1 MQKARKASHW
11 HLHYFVNNAHWIS
24 GTTLR
29 VFFITVIM
37 GLNMLYI
44 QAQSTPAGPSEN
56 WIWIEGEKPSESTV
70 TRHPGWYD
78 QVPKSAFSD
87 GDFISHFNETD
98 PGEVQY
104 AFSAQKTGSFNLWLR
119 ANPNEAAID
128 YRLNGGDWTSIP
140 TDKSIQKF
148 TLVGWDMR
156 FLAWIS
162 AGSVSLKQGENTIRF
177 RFNGKP
183 KPHGMLDC
191 FVFVESE
198 FVPYGIAKPDEAN
211 KLRAAAKAD
220 EANWF
225 DFAPGKDS
233 LIAGSGIDLRGL
245 NEKFA
250 GEHGRVVAKDGRF
263 VFSATG
269 TPVRFW
275 AVNGPGHDAKP
286 ESLQNAAKMLAKHGV
301 NLVRVHG
308 AVFDEKTGELNPEKP
323 KKLAAIVTAMKAEGI
338 YTHLSIYF
346 PLWFKPQ
353 PGLSWLDGYDGNKNP
368 FAALEFNEGFQKQ
381 WRSWYEAVLNAPMP
395 DGTLLKDEPAVFGV
409 EIQNEDSFFFW
420 TFSADNI
427 PDAQLKI
434 LEKMFGAWLAKKYD
448 TLDKAFAA
456 WGDAKNKRD
465 NAAEGRAGFGPL
477 WEIFSR
483 KAVRDQDTA
492 AFLLETQMTFYRD
505 CINALR
511 DLGYPGMI
519 TCSNWA
525 TASPE
530 VFGPM
535 EKFSYSVGD
544 FIDRHGY
551 FGCRNGG
558 LFSEWSIRDGHT
570 YIDRSGLR
578 FESEDGSG
586 KRQFNHPVIDIQY
599 DDKPSMISETT
610 WCRPNRYRTEAP
622 LYFAAYGA
630 LQASD
635 AIVHFALDGSD
646 WAVKPNFFMQPWTLM
661 APSQMGQFPAAALIY
676 RKGLVATG
684 ELLADIAYP
693 LADMRAL
700 KGTPMPQDAAFD
712 ELRLRDVPAGT
723 ELRPGNRV
731 DPLIHYAGR
740 TRTRFS
746 DTTAPSK
753 LVDTSKFID
762 RKNSVVTSS
771 TGELKLDYGKGIL
784 TINAPAAQGVS
795 GDLRSAGKVALRDI
809 TIQSSLDLGHIV
821 VVAMDDQ
828 PIAKSKRM
836 LLQVMSEEKATGFSA
851 IPQGKINL
859 IESIG
864 KDPWRV
870 RKLQG
875 RISFS
880 RADAGTLKVTAL
892 DGNGYPIREIGN
904 AAGFDL
910 LPDVIY
916 YRIGE

>member
-1 MQKARKASHW
+1 MQKSRNASHR
-11 HLHYFVNNAHWIS
+11 YFHNLSNNAHRLS
-24 GTTLR
+24 GQSLL
-29 VFFITVIM
+29 VAVVTVLL
-37 GLNMLYI
+37 GLNLSYI
-44 QAQSTPAGPSEN
+44 RGQSTPSGSSEN
-56 WIWIEGEKPSESTV
+56 WIWIEGEKPAESTV

-78 QVPKSAFSD
+78 QVPKSAFSN
-87 GDFISHFNETD
+87 GDFISHFNETEF
-98 PGEVQY
+98 GEVQY
-104 AFSAQKTGSFNLWLR
+104 SFSVPKEGNFNLWLR
-119 ANPNEAAID
+119 ANPNETMID
-128 YRLNGGDWTSIP
+128 YRINGGDWTNIP
-140 TDKSIQKF
+140 MDKAIQKF

-156 FLAWIS
+156 FLGWIS
-162 AGSVSLKQGENTIRF
+162 AGPVPLRQRDNAIRF

-183 KPHGMLDC
+183 KPHGILDC
-191 FVFVESE
+191 FVFVQGE
-198 FVPYGIAKPDEAN
+198 FVPYGIAKPNEAN
-211 KLRAAAKAD
+211 ELRKAAKAD
-220 EANWF
+220 EADWF

-233 LIAGSGIDLRGL
+233 FAAASAIDLRGL

-250 GEHGRVVAKDGRF
+250 GEHGRIAAKDGKF
-263 VFSATG
+263 VFSTTG

-275 AVNGPGHDAKP
+275 AVNGPGHDARA
-286 ESLQNAAKMLAKHGV
+286 ESLQATAKMLAKRGV

-308 AVFDEKTGELNPEKP
+308 AVFNEKTGELNPEKP
-323 KKLAAIVTAMKAEGI
+323 KRLAEIVAAMKAEGI

-368 FAALEFNEGFQKQ
+368 FAALEFSDGFQKQ
-381 WRSWYEAVLNAPMP
+381 WQSWYKAVLNAPMP
-395 DGTLLKDEPAVFGV
+395 DGKLLKDEPSVFGV

-427 PDAQLKI
+427 PDTQLKI
-434 LEKMFGAWLAKKYD
+434 LEKMFGVWLAKKYG

-465 NAAEGRAGFGPL
+465 NAAEGRAGFSPL

-483 KAVRDQDTA
+483 KAPRDRDTA
-492 AFLLETQMTFYRD
+492 AFLLETQTNFYRD
-505 CINALR
+505 CVNALR
-511 DLGYPGMI
+511 DMGFPGMI

-535 EKFSYSVGD
+535 EKYSYTVGD

-551 FGCRNGG
+551 FACRNSG

-578 FESEDGSG
+578 FEAENPGAA
-586 KRQFNHPVIDIQY
+586 RQFNHPVIDIHY

-630 LQASD
+630 LQDSD

-646 WAVKPNFFMQPWTLM
+646 WSVKPNFWMQPWTLM
-661 APSQMGQFPAAALIY
+661 APSQMGQFPAAAMIY
-676 RKGLVATG
+676 RKGLVETG

-712 ELRLRDVPAGT
+712 ELRLKDVPAGT
-723 ELRPGNRV
+723 EIKPGNRV

-740 TRTRFS
+740 ARTRLT
-746 DTTAPSK
+746 DTKAPSI
-753 LVDTSKFID
+753 LSDTSKLID
-762 RKNSVVTSS
+762 RKNNSVTSS

-795 GDLRSAGKVALRDI
+795 GDLRSAGKVTLQDV
-809 TIQSSLDLGHIV
+809 TIQSSLDLGHII
-821 VVAMDDQ
+821 VVALDDQ

-836 LLQVMSEEKATGFSA
+836 LLQAMSEEKATGFSV
-851 IPQGKINL
+851 IPQGTINL
-859 IESIG
+859 IENIG

-870 RKLQG
+870 RNLQG
-875 RISFS
+875 RIALS
-880 RADAGTLKVTAL
+880 RSDAAALKVTAL
-892 DGNGYPIREIGN
+892 DGNGYPVREVGA

-916 YRIGE
+916 YQIGE

>member
-1 MQKARKASHW
+1 MQKFRKAAQW
-11 HLHYFVNNAHWIS
+11 YPHYFSRNAHWLFRKWPIFVPA
-24 GTTLR
+24 L
-29 VFFITVIM
+29 VLV
-37 GLNMLYI
+37 GLLNFNSF
-44 QAQSTPAGPSEN
+44 AQSTPSGPSQS
-56 WIWIEGEKPSESTV
+56 WVWIEGENPSESKV
-70 TRHPGWYD
+70 TRQPSWYG
-78 QVPKSAFSD
+78 QVPKLAFSG
-87 GDFISHFNETD
+87 GDSISHFNETD
-98 PGEVQY
+98 SGEVQY
-104 AFSAQKTGSFNLWLR
+104 AFSVPKTGIFNLWLR
-119 ANPNEAAID
+119 ANPNETTID
-128 YRLNGGDWTSIP
+128 YRLNGDNWVNIP
-140 TDKSIQKF
+140 TDKPIQKF

-156 FLAWIS
+156 FLAWIP

-183 KPHGMLDC
+183 KPHGILDC
-191 FVFVESE
+191 FVFVEGE
-198 FVPYGIAKPDEAN
+198 FVPYGIAKPNEAN
-211 KLRAAAKAD
+211 ELRKATKAD
-220 EANWF
+220 DNNWF
-225 DFAPGKDS
+225 DFAPGQDS
-233 LIAGSGIDLRGL
+233 FAAGSAIDLRDL

-250 GEHGRVVAKDGRF
+250 GEHGRIAAKNGQYI
-263 VFSATG
+263 FSTTG
-269 TPVRFW
+269 SPVRFW

-286 ESLQNAAKMLAKHGV
+286 ETLENTAKMLAKYGV

-308 AVFDEKTGELNPEKP
+308 AVFNEKTAELNPEKP
-323 KKLAAIVTAMKAEGI
+323 KRLAEIVAAMKAEGI

-353 PGLSWLDGYDGNKNP
+353 PGLSWLEGYDGNKNP

-381 WRSWYEAVLNAPMP
+381 WRLWWMAVLNTPTP
-395 DGTLLKDEPAVFGV
+395 DGKMLKDEPAVFGL

-420 TFSADNI
+420 TFSTDNI
-427 PDAQLKI
+427 PDPQMRI
-434 LEKMFGAWLAKKYD
+434 LEKMFGDWLAKKYS
-448 TLDKAFAA
+448 TLDKALAA

-465 NAAEGRAGFGPL
+465 NAVEGRAGFGPL

-492 AFLLETQMTFYRD
+492 AFLLETQMNFYR
-505 CINALR
+505 NGVKALR
-511 DLGYPGMI
+511 DMGYPGMI

-530 VFGPM
+530 VLGPM
-535 EKFSYSVGD
+535 EKFSYTVGD

-551 FGCRNGG
+551 FACRNSG

-578 FESEDGSG
+578 FEAENPGAA
-586 KRQFNHPVIDIQY
+586 RQFNHPVIDIQY

-630 LQASD
+630 LQDSD
-635 AIVHFALDGSD
+635 AIVHFALDGAD
-646 WAVKPNFFMQPWTLM
+646 WAVKPNYFMQPWTLM

-684 ELLADIAYP
+684 EMLADIAYP

-712 ELRLRDVPAGT
+712 ELRLKDVPAGV
-723 ELRPGNRV
+723 ELKPGNRV

-740 TRTRFS
+740 TRTRF
-746 DTTAPSK
+746 TYTATPSK
-753 LVDTSKFID
+753 LADTSKLID
-762 RKNSVVTSS
+762 RKNSTVTSS
-771 TGELKLDYGKGIL
+771 TGELMLDYGRGIL
-784 TINAPAAQGVS
+784 TINAPAAQGVG
-795 GDLRSAGKVALRDI
+795 GDLRSAGKVAMKDV
-809 TIQSSLDLGHIV
+809 TIESPLDLGHIV
-821 VVAMDDQ
+821 LVSLDDQ
-828 PIAKSKRM
+828 PLAKSKRM
-836 LLQVMSEEKATGFSA
+836 LLQAMSEERATGFSA

-875 RISFS
+875 RVSLLRS
-880 RADAGTLKVTAL
+880 DAAALKVTAL
-892 DGNGYPIREIGN
+892 DGNGYPVREIGT
-904 AAGFDL
+904 ASGFDL
-910 LPDVIY
+910 APDVVY

>member
-1 MQKARKASHW
+1 MQKSRKPAQW
-11 HLHYFVNNAHWIS
+11 HPHYFSKNAHWLVRDCLIFVSVSALLGLLNSIS
-24 GTTLR
+24 
-29 VFFITVIM
+29 F
-37 GLNMLYI
+37 
-44 QAQSTPAGPSEN
+44 AQSTPSGLSQS
-56 WIWIEGEKPSESTV
+56 WVWIEGEKTSESKV
-70 TRHPGWYD
+70 TRQPSWYD
-78 QVPKSAFSD
+78 QVPKSAFSG

-104 AFSAQKTGSFNLWLR
+104 VFSAPKTGIFNLWLR
-119 ANPNEAAID
+119 ANPNETTLD
-128 YRLNGGDWTSIP
+128 YRLNGGDWASIP
-140 TDKSIQKF
+140 TDKPIQKF

-156 FLAWIS
+156 FLAWIP
-162 AGSVSLKQGENTIRF
+162 AGYVSLKQGDNTIRF

-183 KPHGMLDC
+183 KPHGILDC
-191 FVFVESE
+191 FVFVEGE
-198 FVPYGIAKPDEAN
+198 FVPYGIAKPNEAN
-211 KLRAAAKAD
+211 ELRNTTKAD
-220 EANWF
+220 ENNWF

-233 LIAGSGIDLRGL
+233 FAAGSAIDLRGL
-245 NEKFA
+245 NETFA
-250 GEHGRVVAKDGRF
+250 GEHGRIAANNGQF
-263 VFSATG
+263 VFSSTG
-269 TPVRFW
+269 NTVRFW

-286 ESLQNAAKMLAKHGV
+286 ETLKNTAKMLAKHGI

-323 KKLAAIVTAMKAEGI
+323 KKLAEIVAAMKAEGI

-353 PGLSWLDGYDGNKNP
+353 PGLSWLEGYDGNKNP

-381 WRSWYEAVLNAPMP
+381 WRGWWQAVLNTPMP
-395 DGTLLKDEPAVFGV
+395 DGKLLKDDPAVFGL

-427 PDAQLKI
+427 PDAQMKI
-434 LEKMFGAWLAKKYD
+434 LEKMFGDWLAKKYG
-448 TLDKAFAA
+448 TLDKAQAA

-465 NAAEGRAGFGPL
+465 NAAEGRAGFGAL
-477 WEIFSR
+477 WEISSR

-492 AFLLETQMTFYRD
+492 AFLLETQMNFYR
-505 CINALR
+505 NGVKALH
-511 DLGYPGMI
+511 DMGFPGMI

-530 VFGPM
+530 VLGPM
-535 EKFSYSVGD
+535 EKFSYTVGD

-551 FGCRNGG
+551 FGCRNSG

-578 FESEDGSG
+578 FEAENPGAA
-586 KRQFNHPVIDIQY
+586 RQFNHPVIDIQY

-630 LQASD
+630 LQDSD
-635 AIVHFALDGSD
+635 AIVHFALDGAD
-646 WAVKPNFFMQPWTLM
+646 WSVKPNFWMQPWTVI

-712 ELRLRDVPAGT
+712 ELRLKDVPAGT
-723 ELRPGNRV
+723 ALKPGNRV

-740 TRTRFS
+740 TRTRFT
-746 DTTAPSK
+746 DTQAPSK
-753 LVDTSKFID
+753 LVDTSKLID
-762 RKNSVVTSS
+762 RKNNTVTSS
-771 TGELKLDYGKGIL
+771 TGELKLDYGRGIL

-795 GDLRSAGKVALRDI
+795 GDLRSAGKVTLKDV
-809 TIQSSLDLGHIV
+809 TIQSSLELGHIV
-821 VVAMDDQ
+821 LVALDDQ
-828 PIAKSKRM
+828 ALAKSKRM
-836 LLQVMSEEKATGFSA
+836 LLQAMSEEKATGFSV

-859 IESIG
+859 IENIG

-875 RISFS
+875 RISLS
-880 RADAGTLKVTAL
+880 RSDALNLKVTAL
-892 DGNGYPIREIGN
+892 DANGYPIREVGN

-910 LPDVIY
+910 LANVVY